1 MAGSDGVLRV
11 GTRGSDLARWQAAFV
26 IDAIRKFP
34 DSPVVEEV
42 IIKTEGDLIIDIPLS
57 QVEGKAF
64 FTKEIEEALL
74 AGEVDLAVHSLKDL
88 ATEMPPDLM
97 IGAVLK
103 REDPHDVLI
112 SADGSDLDQLP
123 SGAGIGTSSLRRRA
137 MIARWRSD
145 LELQELRGNVPT
157 RIRKVDEGEYDAII
171 LAAAGVKRL
180 GMENHIS
187 AYLPLERFLPAVS
200 QGAMAVQI
208 RSGDEATL
216 NWITHLDHPDTRLA
230 TTAERAL
237 LKRLEGGCQV
247 PVGALATVEKDTLD
261 LSATVC
267 SLDGQNA
274 VDWGCTG
281 PVQHAQQLGTELAEE
296 MLADG
301 AYEILEEIRKSA
313 GSGQK

>member
-1 MAGSDGVLRV
+1 M
-11 GTRGSDLARWQAAFV
+11 
-26 IDAIRKFP
+26 I
-34 DSPVVEEV
+34 EEV
-42 IIKTEGDLIIDIPLS
+42 IIQTEGDLITDIPLS

-88 ATEMPPDLM
+88 ATEMPPGLI
-97 IGAVLK
+97 IGAVLE
-103 REDPHDVLI
+103 REDPRDVLI

-145 LELQELRGNVPT
+145 LELKELRGNVPT
-157 RIRKVDEGEYDAII
+157 RIRKLEEGEYDAII

-180 GMENHIS
+180 GMEDHIS

-208 RSGDEATL
+208 REVDENTL
-216 NWITHLDHPDTRLA
+216 NWVSHLDHQATRMA
-230 TTAERAL
+230 TDAERAL

-247 PVGALATVEKDTLD
+247 PVGALATVENNTLD
-261 LSATVC
+261 LAATVC

-296 MLADG
+296 MIADG
-301 AYEILEEIRKSA
+301 AEEILDEIRRMTDRD
-313 GSGQK
+313 QQ

>member
-1 MAGSDGVLRV
+1 VAQSEGVLRV

-26 IDAIRKFP
+26 MDAIRVLP

-42 IIKTEGDLIIDIPLS
+42 IVKTEGDLITDVPLS

-74 AGEVDLAVHSLKDL
+74 SGEVDLAVHSLKDL
-88 ATEMPPDLM
+88 ATEMPAGL
-97 IGAVLK
+97 ITGAVIE
-103 REDPHDVLI
+103 REDPRDVLI

-123 SGAGIGTSSLRRRA
+123 SGSSIGTSSLRRRA
-137 MIARWRSD
+137 LIARWRSD
-145 LELQELRGNVPT
+145 LELKELRGNVPT
-157 RIRKVDEGEYDAII
+157 RISKVEEGEYDAII

-180 GMENHIS
+180 GMEDHIS
-187 AYLPLERFLPAVS
+187 AYLPLEKFLPAVS

-216 NWITHLDHPDTRLA
+216 NWITHLDHPDTRNA

-237 LKRLEGGCQV
+237 LKQLEGGCQV
-247 PVGALATVEKDTLD
+247 PVGALAIIEEDVLN

-267 SLDGQNA
+267 SLDGQNT

-296 MLADG
+296 MLQDG
-301 AYEILEEIRKSA
+301 ADEILEEIRKSA
-313 GSGQK
+313 EDGQ